1 MAEFR
6 LASLLRVRRLE
17 EDRAASVLGAA
28 NARRTE
34 SAERRRQDA
43 EQLATSELPRR
54 TDELHWHAA
63 IASRA
68 ALGGILAES
77 TAVAQLTAQNA
88 STAERAWSAARTR
101 AVVLEKLEDRHREAV
116 EAEDLRLDQ
125 LLLDE
130 VATRAAGMR
139 ARAGADHDATGSSGS
154 RTTGTGTG
162 QTIAGPDA
170 AGPDAA
176 GPNPAGLNPA
186 GPDGWGGLS

>member
-77 TAVAQLTAQNA
+77 TAVAQLTARQA
-88 STAERAWSAARTR
+88 ATAEQAWSVARTR
-101 AVVLEKLEDRHREAV
+101 AVVLEKLEERHREAV

-130 VATRAAGMR
+130 VATRSAGIR
-139 ARAGADHDATGSSGS
+139 ARAGADRDGSGSSGPGLSGS
-154 RTTGTGTG
+154 RTAGTGR
-162 QTIAGPDA
+162 IA
-170 AGPDAA
+170 AGPTER
-176 GPNPAGLNPA
+176 
-186 GPDGWGGLS
+186 GGLS